1 VSAGLLGDEGERYQ
15 RRPRLV
21 AAPRVTLLAPWIHRK
36 CRPNVD
42 TGSEVSLATGG
53 WGADREGSEQ
63 MRRTAAAIAAG
74 ALVLLTGCN
83 AGDDGGASAQ
93 QTSAEQAAP
102 AQVAL
107 TPADGATDVA
117 PSTPLEI
124 TVTDGELGEVT
135 VVDAA
140 GAAVPGTVEDGA
152 DPAVAD
158 VWVPEA
164 PLAYSTSYTVNA
176 TATNE
181 ANEEATAKTTFTT
194 VTPAKLSTPSIG
206 PLEGMTVGVGLPIRV
221 YFDDPVA
228 DKAAVESHLSVT
240 SSTPTDGAWNWF
252 SDTEVH
258 FRPSEYWPADTDVTL
273 DAELYGVNFGEGI
286 WGEKNRTVGFH
297 IGARHVSIADAA
309 SHQMQ
314 VFDGDQLVQ
323 TFPISTGK
331 PSNPSYNGPHV
342 VTELN
347 RNRVMD
353 SSTYGVPVDSPAGY
367 RTPVEYAVRIS
378 NSGEFVHAAPWSVAQ
393 QGHSNVSHGCINMST
408 ERAAWFYDFS
418 QPGDIVEI
426 KNSDGGPLRSDV
438 YDWTIAWADWQAG
451 SALK

>member
-1 VSAGLLGDEGERYQ
+1 
-15 RRPRLV
+15 
-21 AAPRVTLLAPWIHRK
+21 
-36 CRPNVD
+36 
-42 TGSEVSLATGG
+42 
-53 WGADREGSEQ
+53 

-83 AGDDGGASAQ
+83 ADDKGGTSAQ
-93 QTSAEQAAP
+93 ETSAEQVAP
-102 AQVAL
+102 AKVTL
-107 TPADGATDVA
+107 TPADGAADVA

-124 TVTDGELGEVT
+124 TVADGELGDVT

-140 GAAVPGTVEDGA
+140 GTSVPGKVEDGA
-152 DPAVAD
+152 DATAAD

-164 PLAYSTSYTVNA
+164 PLAYGTTYTLNA

-181 ANEEATAKTTFTT
+181 ADDEATAKSTFTT
-194 VTPAKLSTPSIG
+194 VTPASVSTPGIG
-206 PLEGMTVGVGLPIRV
+206 PLDGTTVGVGLPIRV

-228 DKAAVESHLSVT
+228 DKAAVESHLKVT
-240 SSTPTDGAWNWF
+240 SSTPTDGTWNWF

-258 FRPSEYWPADTDVTL
+258 FRPSQYWPANTDVTL
-273 DAELYGVNFGEGI
+273 DAELYGVNFGDGI
-286 WGEKNRTVGFH
+286 WGEKNRTVSFH
-297 IGARHVSIADAA
+297 IGERHVSIADAA
-309 SHQMQ
+309 THQMQ
-314 VFDGDQLVQ
+314 VYDGDTLVQ
-323 TFPISTGK
+323 TFPISAGS
-331 PSNPSYNGPHV
+331 PDNPSYNGAHV

-347 RNRVMD
+347 RHRVMD
-353 SSTYGVPVDSPAGY
+353 SSTYGVPVDSPNGY

-408 ERAAWFYDFS
+408 DRAAWFFDFS

-426 KNSDGGPLRSDV
+426 KNSDGGPLKSDV
-438 YDWTIAWADWQAG
+438 YDWNIPWGEWQAG